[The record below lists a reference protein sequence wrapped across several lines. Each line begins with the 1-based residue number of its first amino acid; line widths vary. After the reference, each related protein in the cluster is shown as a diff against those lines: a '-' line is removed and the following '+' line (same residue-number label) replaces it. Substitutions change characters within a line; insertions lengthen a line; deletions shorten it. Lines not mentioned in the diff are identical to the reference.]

1 MTCFEALLL
10 GCFRRCKTKCPPC
23 VGVDDVV
30 DNTAAQP
37 IAEVTINCAWACCQ
51 SQAVEETVPAAAAAE
66 SDNSEEE
73 ALRMLYDNDSYWQWH
88 HHNCSPL
95 HLPPHRRRSC

>member
-51 SQAVEETVPAAAAAE
+51 SQAVEETVPAAAE